1 MAVGPSNPDNVKTIH
16 PTVLVAARRFIQPN
30 DEQATVA
37 GQVVIGA
44 SPEAIGA
51 GSFGP
56 CEVGGALCVEA
67 GAPIALDR
75 GPAGYPNTYAWVMTD
90 ANGRAILWTA
100 GNAVAGFINV
110 AATVAT
116 QQLTVYMLP
125 SVSPILPE

>member
-1 MAVGPSNPDNVKTIH
+1 MAVGPSNPDNTKTIT
-16 PTVLVAARRFIQPN
+16 PTVAVAARRFIQPN

-37 GQVVIGA
+37 GQIVIGA
-44 SPEAIGA
+44 SPEAIAA
-51 GSFGP
+51 GHAGP
-56 CEVGGALCVEA
+56 CDIGGAVCVEA
-67 GAPIALDR
+67 GAAIALDR

-100 GNAVAGFINV
+100 GNSVAGFINV

-125 SVSPILPE
+125 AGAPILPE